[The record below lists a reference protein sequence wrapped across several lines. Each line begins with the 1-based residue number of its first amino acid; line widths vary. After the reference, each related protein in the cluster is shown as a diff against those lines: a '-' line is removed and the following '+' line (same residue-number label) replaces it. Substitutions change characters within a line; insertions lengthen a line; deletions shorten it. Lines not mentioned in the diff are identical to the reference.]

1 MDKIILNKSQSVTFT
16 GHRSIYGS
24 KRQELRMSVE
34 NTIID
39 LYESGYR
46 NFINGMAMGF
56 DLLAA
61 SAVIALRRRFSDIKL
76 IAVVPY
82 RNQSEKFSEYDQK
95 RYQYVL
101 HNADEVIVLRE
112 KYCNGCMLRRN
123 DYMLAHASGLIAYYD
138 GKPKGGTFY
147 TIRKAS
153 ESGMPVVNLFRTQKE
168 NL

>member
-1 MDKIILNKSQSVTFT
+1 MDKLLLNKSQSVAFT
-16 GHRSIYGS
+16 GHRNIIGN
-24 KRQELRMSVE
+24 KRPELRVAVDNALIE
-34 NTIID
+34 
-39 LYESGYR
+39 LYQSGYR

-61 SAVIALRRRFSDIKL
+61 SAVIALKCRFSDVKL

-82 RNQSEKFSEYDQK
+82 CNQSEKFSEYEQK
-95 RYQYVL
+95 RYQYAL
-101 HNADEVIVLRE
+101 QNADEVIMLRE
-112 KYCNGCMLRRN
+112 KYSNGCLLRRN

-153 ESGMPVVNLFRTQKE
+153 ESSMPIINLFR
-168 NL
+168 

>member
-1 MDKIILNKSQSVTFT
+1 MEKLLLNKSQSVAFT
-16 GHRSIYGS
+16 GHRNIEGN
-24 KRQELRMSVE
+24 KRLELRVAVDNALIE
-34 NTIID
+34 
-39 LYESGYR
+39 LHQSGYR

-61 SAVIALRRRFSDIKL
+61 SAVIALKRRFSDVKL

-82 RNQSEKFSEYDQK
+82 RNQSEKFSEYEQK
-95 RYQYVL
+95 RYQYAL
-101 HNADEVIVLRE
+101 QNADEVIVLRE
-112 KYCNGCMLRRN
+112 KYSNGCLLRRN

-153 ESGMPVVNLFRTQKE
+153 ESSMPIINLFR
-168 NL
+168 

>member
-1 MDKIILNKSQSVTFT
+1 MEKLLLNKSQSVAFT
-16 GHRSIYGS
+16 GHRNIEGN
-24 KRQELRMSVE
+24 KRLELRVAVDNALIE
-34 NTIID
+34 
-39 LYESGYR
+39 LHQSGYR

-61 SAVIALRRRFSDIKL
+61 SAVIALKRRFSDVKL

-82 RNQSEKFSEYDQK
+82 RNQSEKFSDYEQK
-95 RYQYVL
+95 RYQYAL
-101 HNADEVIVLRE
+101 QNADEVIVLRE
-112 KYCNGCMLRRN
+112 KYCNGCLLRRN

-153 ESGMPVVNLFRTQKE
+153 ESSMPIINLFR
-168 NL
+168 

>member
-1 MDKIILNKSQSVTFT
+1 MKNLCLNQRQSVAFT
-16 GHRSIYGS
+16 GHRNIESE
-24 KRQELRMSVE
+24 KRPMLKTSVE

-46 NFINGMAMGF
+46 NFLNGMAMGF

-61 SAVIALRRRFSDIKL
+61 SVVITMKRRFPDIKL

-82 RNQSEKFSEYDQK
+82 RNQNDKFGIYEQK

-101 HNADEVIVLRE
+101 QNADEVVVLRE
-112 KYCNGCMLRRN
+112 TYCNGCLLRRN
-123 DYMLAHASGLIAYYD
+123 DYMLAHSSGLIAYYD

-153 ESGMPVVNLFRTQKE
+153 ESSIPIINLF
-168 NL
+168 

>member
-1 MDKIILNKSQSVTFT
+1 MEHLFLSKRQSVAFT

-24 KRQELRMSVE
+24 KRQELRISVD

-61 SAVIALRRRFSDIKL
+61 SAVIAMRKRFSDIKL

-82 RNQSEKFSEYDQK
+82 RNQSERFSEYEQK

-101 HNADEVIVLRE
+101 QNADEVIVLRE
-112 KYCNGCMLRRN
+112 NFCNGCLLRRN
-123 DYMLAHASGLIAYYD
+123 DYLLAHSSGLVAYYN
-138 GKPKGGTFY
+138 GKQKGGTFY
-147 TIRKAS
+147 TIRKAN
-153 ESGMPVVNLFRTQKE
+153 ESGMPVINLF
-168 NL
+168 

>member
-1 MDKIILNKSQSVTFT
+1 MDKIILNKSQSVAFT

-101 HNADEVIVLRE
+101 QNADEVIVLRE

-147 TIRKAS
+147 TILKAS
-153 ESGMPVVNLFRTQKE
+153 ESSMPIINLFR
-168 NL
+168 

>member
-1 MDKIILNKSQSVTFT
+1 MEKLLLNKSQSVAFT
-16 GHRSIYGS
+16 GHRNIEGN
-24 KRQELRMSVE
+24 KRLELRVAVDNALIE
-34 NTIID
+34 
-39 LYESGYR
+39 LHQSGYR

-61 SAVIALRRRFSDIKL
+61 SAVIALKRRFSDVKL

-82 RNQSEKFSEYDQK
+82 RNQSEKCSDYEQK
-95 RYQYVL
+95 RYQYAL
-101 HNADEVIVLRE
+101 QNADEVIVLRE
-112 KYCNGCMLRRN
+112 KYCNGCLLRRN

-153 ESGMPVVNLFRTQKE
+153 ESSMPIINLFR
-168 NL
+168 

>member
-1 MDKIILNKSQSVTFT
+1 MEHLFLNKRQSVAFT
-16 GHRSIYGS
+16 GHRSIYEN
-24 KRQELRMSVE
+24 KRQELRISVD

-61 SAVIALRRRFSDIKL
+61 SAVIAMRKRFSDIKL

-82 RNQSEKFSEYDQK
+82 RNQSERFSEYEQK

-101 HNADEVIVLRE
+101 QNADEVIVLRE
-112 KYCNGCMLRRN
+112 NFCNGCLLRRN
-123 DYMLAHASGLIAYYD
+123 DYMLAHSSGLVAYYN
-138 GKPKGGTFY
+138 GKQKGGTFY
-147 TIRKAS
+147 TIRKAN
-153 ESGMPVVNLFRTQKE
+153 ESGMPVINLF
-168 NL
+168 